1 MSTLLPFSNTYNWTD
16 ADISN
21 AESKLHQ
28 HQSTTPFDIY
38 VKQSSELALERQR
51 KPQRD
56 VILKPLLPTLERDEA
71 HAKVSYGPLLADYLE
86 LRLDALITWQPMTI
100 AQVENV
106 ITLARLTFRRRLIH
120 QESELYHKEQIKRS
134 KELSEISKLNR
145 EITRITV
152 TMQNEINNLARALS

>member
-1 MSTLLPFSNTYNWTD
+1 MSTLLPFSNTYDWTD

-71 HAKVSYGPLLADYLE
+71 HAKVSYGPLLTDYLE
-86 LRLDALITWQPMTI
+86 LRLDALITWQPITI

-106 ITLARLTFRRRLIH
+106 ITLARLIFRRRLIH

-134 KELSEISKLNR
+134 KELAEISKLNR
-145 EITRITV
+145 EITRITIA
-152 TMQNEINNLARALS
+152 MQNEIHNLARAMS